1 MNILITNDD
10 GISSPALRML
20 SDYLCSLDVV
30 QKVFVVAPLL
40 EQSGVGHAFTLLK
53 PFACV
58 KQKAWG
64 VPAYAL
70 SGTPADC
77 VKFAN
82 VELLKDEKI
91 DLVISGINNGSNAG
105 VAALYSGTVAAAREA
120 CLWGVRSLALSA
132 PNIRRVNVEPILEWL
147 GNLLNSGDWL
157 SIKPTNLWNVNASD
171 VNILKNNIHQGV
183 KFCKMGLV
191 MYEDAYIQHEESEKW
206 MLEGKKST
214 VPQEDTDD
222 YWLEQGFMTIVPLK
236 IEQTDNGELIDLKK
250 KVENKILKSSLL

>member
-20 SDYLCSLDVV
+20 SDYLSSLDVV
-30 QKVFVVAPLL
+30 QKVFVVAPLV

-58 KQKAWG
+58 KQKAWS
-64 VPAYAL
+64 VPAYAV

-77 VKFAN
+77 VKFAD
-82 VELLKDEKI
+82 VELLKNEKI

-132 PNIRRVNVEPILEWL
+132 PNIRRMNVEPILDWL
-147 GNLLNSGDWL
+147 GQLLKSGDWQ
-157 SIKPTNLWNVNASD
+157 SIKPTKLWNINTPD
-171 VNILKNNIHQGV
+171 VNILEGNKYKGV

-191 MYEDAYIQHEESEKW
+191 MYEDAYIHDEEADEW
-206 MLEGKKST
+206 MLKGKKPT
-214 VPQEDTDD
+214 VPEQDTDD

-236 IEQTDNGELIDLKK
+236 IEQTDDDELKDLKARF
-250 KVENKILKSSLL
+250 E

>member
-1 MNILITNDD
+1 VNILITNDD
-10 GISSPALRML
+10 GISSPSLRIL
-20 SDYLCSLDVV
+20 NDYVSSLDVV

-53 PFACV
+53 PFACA
-58 KQKAWG
+58 KQKAWS
-64 VPAYAL
+64 VPAYAV

-77 VKFAN
+77 VKFAD
-82 VELLKDEKI
+82 VELLKNEKI

-132 PNIRRVNVEPILEWL
+132 PNIRRANVEPILEWL
-147 GNLLNSGDWL
+147 GDLLKSGDWL
-157 SIKPTNLWNVNASD
+157 SITPTKLWNVNTPD
-171 VNILKNNIHQGV
+171 VNTLENNEYKGV

-191 MYEDAYIQHEESEKW
+191 MYQDAYIQDEESEKW
-206 MLEGKKST
+206 MLKGKKST

-236 IEQTDNGELIDLKK
+236 IEQTDSSELLVLKK
-250 KVENKILKSSLL
+250 KFEK

>member
-1 MNILITNDD
+1 MENKPLILITNDD

-64 VPAYAL
+64 VLAYAL

-91 DLVISGINNGSNAG
+91 DRCKNIIVDCLGLKAELCGDDFAFVSNQPFSINASILNRSNEEITLESIQLSTAEIYTYNELIGINSPIIKE
-105 VAALYSGTVAAAREA
+105 LQSSGKIEVYN
-120 CLWGVRSLALSA
+120 
-132 PNIRRVNVEPILEWL
+132 P
-147 GNLLNSGDWL
+147 
-157 SIKPTNLWNVNASD
+157 
-171 VNILKNNIHQGV
+171 
-183 KFCKMGLV
+183 
-191 MYEDAYIQHEESEKW
+191 
-206 MLEGKKST
+206 
-214 VPQEDTDD
+214 
-222 YWLEQGFMTIVPLK
+222 YWLEKPFTNLF
-236 IEQTDNGELIDLKK
+236 
-250 KVENKILKSSLL
+250 